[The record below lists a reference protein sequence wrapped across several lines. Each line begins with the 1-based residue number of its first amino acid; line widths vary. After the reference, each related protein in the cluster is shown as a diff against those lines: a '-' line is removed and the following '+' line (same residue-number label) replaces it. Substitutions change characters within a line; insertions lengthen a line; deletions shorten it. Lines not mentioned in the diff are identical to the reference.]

1 MRRILSADYMHKISK
16 ASIKKLFNGN
26 GSVVISDSA
35 AAALA
40 SLLEAKAKK
49 IAKYAVK
56 RAKAKKRGAI
66 TEEDIE
72 SYKVRFG
79 D

>member
-1 MRRILSADYMHKISK
+1 MRKISTSAVK
-16 ASIKKLFNGN
+16 KMVGASR

-35 AAALA
+35 AAAIA
-40 SLLEAKAKK
+40 DILEKKATR

-56 RAKAKKRGAI
+56 RAKSRKRSAI
-66 TEEDIE
+66 LEEDID
-72 SYKVRFG
+72 SYRIRFG

>member
-1 MRRILSADYMHKISK
+1 MRKISK
-16 ASIKKLFNGN
+16 IAVKKMIGASG

-35 AAALA
+35 AAAIA
-40 SLLEAKAKK
+40 DILEKKATR

-56 RAKAKKRGAI
+56 RARAKKRQAVL
-66 TEEDIE
+66 EEDID
-72 SYKVRFG
+72 SYRIKFG